1 MFELNDRGE
10 VPFHNAVKCAIA
22 TLTDK
27 TISSENDLVGVC
39 FYGTVRLPPPSRA
52 RALLARPQP
61 PCPSNLEKKLP
72 LLTERA
78 PSLGEEEQ
86 SQRL

>member
-10 VPFHNAVKCAIA
+10 MPFHNAVKCAIA

-27 TISSENDLVGVC
+27 IISSENDLVGVC
-39 FYGTVRLPPPSRA
+39 FYGTVRPPPRSA
-52 RALLARPQP
+52 GRP
-61 PCPSNLEKKLP
+61 CSKKEASVRLIVHCCR
-72 LLTERA
+72 T
-78 PSLGEEEQ
+78 SLGEEEQ

>member
-27 TISSENDLVGVC
+27 IISSENDLVGVC
-39 FYGTVRLPPPSRA
+39 FYGTVRLPPPLALCWQDHSRP
-52 RALLARPQP
+52 ARP
-61 PCPSNLEKKLP
+61 NLP
-72 LLTERA
+72 LMTERA
-78 PSLGEEEQ
+78 PPLGEEEQ

>member
-27 TISSENDLVGVC
+27 IISSENDLVGVC
-39 FYGTVRLPPPSRA
+39 FYGTVRPPPLSRSA
-52 RALLARPQP
+52 GKTTAALSVLAWRRSS
-61 PCPSNLEKKLP
+61 PS
-72 LLTERA
+72 
-78 PSLGEEEQ
+78 
-86 SQRL
+86 